1 MRDDDSGVAWSPTP
15 QPMRAEATYVV
26 RHGFGYSVF
35 ETRAHGIVSDLWVYV
50 ATDAAIKFSV
60 LKLYNSSG
68 RPRRLSATAYVDWV
82 LGDLRAKSA
91 MHVST
96 TIDAGSGALLARN
109 PFNAEFA
116 ERVAFLDVDDPTRRV
131 SGDRAEFIGRNGSL
145 RNPAA
150 LRRARLSGTVGAGL
164 DPCGAIQVTVELAAG
179 QTREIVFRLG
189 VGRNADEAGA
199 LALSKLGASLD
210 SVRQLCCSNSDGC
223 CGVPCCAK

>member
-1 MRDDDSGVAWSPTP
+1 M
-15 QPMRAEATYVV
+15 
-26 RHGFGYSVF
+26 
-35 ETRAHGIVSDLWVYV
+35 
-50 ATDAAIKFSV
+50 

-131 SGDRAEFIGRNGSL
+131 SGDRAEF
-145 RNPAA
+145 
-150 LRRARLSGTVGAGL
+150 
-164 DPCGAIQVTVELAAG
+164 
-179 QTREIVFRLG
+179 
-189 VGRNADEAGA
+189 
-199 LALSKLGASLD
+199 
-210 SVRQLCCSNSDGC
+210 
-223 CGVPCCAK
+223 